1 MDNNFY
7 AAAQFENCTKV
18 VGSECWSWCDVFG
31 CVEMA
36 SSLSEQQKVRMEE
49 NRQRALALRAAR
61 QQQQLTVANGSWKNQ
76 PVNGCQSVS
85 NTTSV
90 RSLAASQPLANTSS
104 TGSGREL
111 SSRPQT
117 TAEYRSMRPSVPS
130 SGCKRRPT
138 TLADTLN
145 RAPSATDSCSKVALG
160 LSASAPV
167 TVKCCLVS
175 KQRFAADARYSAPL
189 VELFKSIPSKQ
200 YGNFMN

>member
-1 MDNNFY
+1 M
-7 AAAQFENCTKV
+7 
-18 VGSECWSWCDVFG
+18 FG

-36 SSLSEQQKVRMEE
+36 SSLSEQQKLRMEE

-61 QQQQLTVANGSWKNQ
+61 QQQQLTAANGSWKNQLQ

-90 RSLAASQPLANTSS
+90 RSLAASQPSANTSS
-104 TGSGREL
+104 NGSGREL

-145 RAPSATDSCSKVALG
+145 RAPSATDSCSKGALG
-160 LSASAPV
+160 LSPSAPV